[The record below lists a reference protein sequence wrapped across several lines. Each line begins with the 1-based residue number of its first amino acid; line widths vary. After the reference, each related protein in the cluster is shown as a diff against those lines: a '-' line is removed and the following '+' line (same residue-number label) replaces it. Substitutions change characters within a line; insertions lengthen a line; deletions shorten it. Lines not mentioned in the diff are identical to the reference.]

1 MGYALFA
8 NRKVQVTGQIN
19 SVSLLQTQSSN
30 EQYLLATNTLSL
42 NQQLTSITA
51 AQSGELAQLYK
62 LLSST
67 TDSGQRESINA
78 QIQAKQKDF
87 EVQNANINNQIYLV
101 EIKEQAIEM
110 EVKRLDTQ
118 ISALQ
123 KQLEAVEQAE
133 SGGIDRATPKFKGV
147 A

>member
-1 MGYALFA
+1 
-8 NRKVQVTGQIN
+8 
-19 SVSLLQTQSSN
+19 
-30 EQYLLATNTLSL
+30 
-42 NQQLTSITA
+42 
-51 AQSGELAQLYK
+51 
-62 LLSST
+62 
-67 TDSGQRESINA
+67 
-78 QIQAKQKDF
+78 
-87 EVQNANINNQIYLV
+87 
-101 EIKEQAIEM
+101 M